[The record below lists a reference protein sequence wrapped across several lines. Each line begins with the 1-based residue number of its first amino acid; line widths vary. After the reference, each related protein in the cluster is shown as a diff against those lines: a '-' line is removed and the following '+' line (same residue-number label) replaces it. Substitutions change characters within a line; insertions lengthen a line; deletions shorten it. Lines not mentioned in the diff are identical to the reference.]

1 MKLYFLCLYLL
12 LINNHS
18 AASLAQPPAGVQF
31 FAGSWQAALAEA
43 KRRNK
48 PLFVDVYTTWCPPC
62 RRMAQE
68 AFPSPKLGETYNAR
82 FINYQINAEVGE
94 GVNVARSYAVTS
106 YPTALYIAPN
116 GELMQR
122 SVGYGGIN
130 ALLTQANM
138 ALAIPKLR
146 RYLAK
151 AAKATADSLRREA
164 RRERFHNR
172 S

>member
-1 MKLYFLCLYLL
+1 MKRFAFVFTLYLFL
-12 LINNHS
+12 VDIH
-18 AASLAQPPAGVQF
+18 AQPPAGVQF

-43 KRRNK
+43 KRQNK

-62 RRMAQE
+62 RRMERE
-68 AFPSPKLGETYNAR
+68 AFPNVKVGETYNAR
-82 FINYQINAEVGE
+82 FINYKINAEFGE
-94 GVNVARSYAVTS
+94 GADVARSYAVAS

-130 ALLTQANM
+130 ALITQANM

-146 RYLAK
+146 RYLRQHRQ
-151 AAKATADSLRREA
+151 DGSLSR
-164 RRERFHNR
+164 
-172 S
+172 